1 MYVCMYVIITTTTTT
16 TTTTGWFRGGMRNT
30 ISGPS
35 YAGCMDLVFELILIG
50 GLVFFTAWLSI
61 LSNRLAN
68 ACTQLENGDDQLDE
82 IRESVE
88 IVAQILTKLP
98 EMLPQFHM
106 NNSPTEFLKPIVEA
120 FVSNLGGPQ
129 PLMSYDSQPRDAGG
143 QYGTRTEE
151 KTDTKASTAN
161 D

>member
-1 MYVCMYVIITTTTTT
+1 
-16 TTTTGWFRGGMRNT
+16 
-30 ISGPS
+30 
-35 YAGCMDLVFELILIG
+35 LIG

-61 LSNRLAN
+61 LSNRLGN
-68 ACTQLENGDDQLDE
+68 ACDRLENGDDQLDE

-129 PLMSYDSQPRDAGG
+129 PLMSYDSQPRDVGG
-143 QYGTRTEE
+143 QYGTTKQAETNT
-151 KTDTKASTAN
+151 KTPATD